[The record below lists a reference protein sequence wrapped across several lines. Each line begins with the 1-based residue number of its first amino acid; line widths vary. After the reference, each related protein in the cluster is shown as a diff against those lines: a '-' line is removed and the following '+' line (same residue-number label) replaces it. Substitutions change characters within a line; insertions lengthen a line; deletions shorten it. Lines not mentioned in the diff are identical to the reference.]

1 MLWNYSGGFKGGRG
15 VALAIDFNDSSMY
28 IIAQAG
34 KVIFFFRNK

>member
-1 MLWNYSGGFKGGRG
+1 MKLQWRIQGGG

-34 KVIFFFRNK
+34 KIILFIRNK